1 MKKKAFLISLSIFLC
16 FSIAVVLCC
25 IFIKPPT
32 SENTPTP
39 DVPDAFYVYDENG
52 DVIKSNANTIFK
64 PGEKYTFTTSY
75 DDFTF
80 AIIPNAS
87 DESTDFGFTVN
98 NVNYNFRRLGDL
110 KHCFYYEK
118 SGDTLTIGV
127 AEDLNIISIIER
139 AFPNKRV
146 EFKNQSVLEELER
159 GAGLYFSV
167 KLVFGDYYSVFYLNF
182 GIMDGFIVTIQPELV
197 F

>member
-39 DVPDAFYVYDENG
+39 DVPDAFHVYDENG

-87 DESTDFGFTVN
+87 DESTDFGFKVN
-98 NVNYNFRRLGDL
+98 DKTYKFRALGDL
-110 KHCFYYEK
+110 TKQFDVELKENSISLYIKENQTVLNVIK
-118 SGDTLTIGV
+118 GLFPGETIDIMNENV
-127 AEDLNIISIIER
+127 
-139 AFPNKRV
+139 KT
-146 EFKNQSVLEELER
+146 ELER
-159 GAGLYFSV
+159 GSNFYFS
-167 KLVFGDYYSVFYLNF
+167 LRLQSNFSIFYLNF
-182 GIMDGFIVTIQPELV
+182 GITENITVILPSELI